1 MKKSIIL
8 IAVIVSVFFAQ
19 WMPTTAHDT
28 PPATGEPSDTAI
40 IIGGDP
46 EPGNLDG
53 FGEED
58 DEGLLSSTPHLT
70 TRDTVHTYNLSG
82 HPTNAANSAH
92 SIYIYK
98 GQKRIR

>member
-8 IAVIVSVFFAQ
+8 IVGIAALLSATRV
-19 WMPTTAHDT
+19 PTVAHDA

-70 TRDTVHTYNLSG
+70 TCDTVRTYNLSG